1 MCVHRGLNDKNDDE
15 RSGNMPSAT
24 YSHAVHRANVWI
36 ADLARSLETDDRR
49 LARRVMRAWL
59 HVLRDRLTID
69 AAVKF
74 GQQLP
79 ELIRGEYYDGW
90 EPSRA
95 PMRYDPAD
103 YVERFSVAAL
113 ISAEDVPA
121 TAATVTE
128 VVTEHMS
135 PGQVD
140 AALAELP
147 ADLRA
152 LVVEGVPP
160 HEFAT
165 HRPTARPA
173 TLDERVSTLS
183 EAVHTLAR
191 GLTEEHAAGTRID
204 QAQIARAARLAEDLL
219 LAAQR

>member
-1 MCVHRGLNDKNDDE
+1 
-15 RSGNMPSAT
+15 MPSAT
-24 YSHAVHRANVWI
+24 YGHAVHRANVWI
-36 ADLARSLETDDRR
+36 ADLARALETDDRR
-49 LARRVMRAWL
+49 FVRRVLRAWL
-59 HVLRDRLTID
+59 HVLRDRLTVD
-69 AAVKF
+69 AAVKL

-95 PMRYDPAD
+95 PMRYDSAD
-103 YVERFSVAAL
+103 YVERFSIAAL
-113 ISAEDVPA
+113 IPREDVPA

-135 PGQVD
+135 RGQVD

-147 ADLRA
+147 ADLRT
-152 LVVEGVPP
+152 LVVEGVAP

-165 HRPTARPA
+165 QPGTARAA
-173 TLDERVSTLS
+173 TLDERVSALS

-191 GLTEEHAAGTRID
+191 GLTEEHAAGTRVD